1 MELLA
6 IIYIIGVVAYFR
18 KTDERQRENGLLIMW
33 ALLTF
38 PVLIALGRWLT
49 S

>member
-6 IIYIIGVVAYFR
+6 IIYVIGVVAYFH
-18 KTDERQRENGLLIMW
+18 KTTERQRENGLLIMW
-33 ALLTF
+33 GLLTI
-38 PVLIALGRWLT
+38 PVLIALARWLT